1 MMPLFGLAP
10 LGFLEV
16 APPDLIVLAAEAGFA
31 SVNLRTRPAVAGGAA
46 FPIEPGSELSRRC
59 RRRIAATGV
68 RVLAIEQV
76 GLDRT
81 TDVSCLRAMLE
92 AGAELGASRVLC
104 SGDEQDAALLAQ
116 RFAEL
121 CRLAEEFGMAVELE
135 FMPFRA
141 LKTLEDAVRVVAASG
156 AANGRVCLDV
166 LHLFRSGGSVAAVC
180 AVDPERLGSLQLC
193 DAPRRPPLPHALAE
207 EAREYRLLPGRGEL
221 PLAELLKVY
230 PPTRPIDA
238 ELPITRAFPN
248 LGAADRARLI
258 AAAMRACLQ
267 GLEPGTLA
275 AAGSL

>member
-1 MMPLFGLAP
+1 MIPLFGLAP

-31 SVNLRTRPAVAGGAA
+31 SVNLRTRPAVPGGAA
-46 FPIEPGSELSRRC
+46 FPIEPGSELSRNC

-68 RVLAIEQV
+68 RV
-76 GLDRT
+76 
-81 TDVSCLRAMLE
+81 RAMLE

-104 SGDEQDAALLAQ
+104 SGDEHDAALLAQ

-166 LHLFRSGGSVAAVC
+166 LHLFRSGGSVEAVC

-193 DAPRRPPLPHALAE
+193 DAPRRPPPMRSPRKPASTAC
-207 EAREYRLLPGRGEL
+207 
-221 PLAELLKVY
+221 
-230 PPTRPIDA
+230 
-238 ELPITRAFPN
+238 FPVVVSS
-248 LGAADRARLI
+248 
-258 AAAMRACLQ
+258 
-267 GLEPGTLA
+267 P
-275 AAGSL
+275 